1 MQIFYS
7 LLLTDIIPKCT
18 KKYKD
23 TIKDHQNF
31 IRNRKVH
38 LLPKCLMMKKPNL
51 ANFNTYN
58 IIQM

>member
-51 ANFNTYN
+51 A
-58 IIQM
+58 